1 MAARHRKKTAEGGYV
16 RSERAAERGYG
27 RPERAGG
34 NPEVIDEAE
43 ERKRGGK
50 VKKEMK
56 GLGKMDGEEPK
67 HHMGRKKR
75 ASGGGVGSDSR
86 PFSSAKRQ
94 SSARASND

>member
-1 MAARHRKKTAEGGYV
+1 MAARHRKMKKADGGYV
-16 RSERAAERGYG
+16 RA
-27 RPERAGG
+27 ERAGG
-34 NPEVIDEAE
+34 NPEVFDEAE

-56 GLGKMDGEEPK
+56 GLGKMEGEEPK

-86 PFSSAKRQ
+86 PFSSAKRT